1 LWNNPFAMR
10 QWLQNWGYPILWGAT
25 ATLTIFGAAA
35 VGINAFHHEARAL
48 IRQEFYQRLLH
59 IALAAATTVDP
70 ELHQT
75 FKPGEE
81 NTEKYRRAI
90 EPLAK
95 IQATDPKI
103 KFIYTFTR
111 KDGKIYF
118 VLDATPPGDNDG
130 DGVEDKS
137 YIGDEYPEAEPEMHA
152 VFTTGAPQL
161 TGILPSPWG
170 EYVCAYVPLRDKH
183 GKVVGALGV
192 DIAAK
197 DYLAELAVIDRAYQR
212 NLLYAGTFALLV
224 GLALGL
230 ALRYRERLNSRVRY
244 YATAQR
250 IHAQAMQR
258 VLQGEPVHQILR
270 DACAELEQVLPDIR
284 CTLAQV
290 HEECYQVI
298 AAPTMPESYTQ
309 AVNGLRLAPGV
320 GSCGAAVFRKER
332 VVVDN
337 VATHPLWR
345 EYAHLVLPL
354 GLKACWSQPC
364 LDNTGAV
371 IGVLAFYCKQARAP
385 RPHEVL
391 LLEQLAALVS
401 LILEYERQ
409 QERVR
414 YLNHLRQQVLEHAP
428 VIVFASDAQGNIELI
443 EGAALRDLPR
453 RYPDLPLIG
462 ANILQLSQDVPEL
475 YEDFQR
481 ALQGEKLVTE
491 REWMGRHYRTYY
503 SHLYDENG
511 NLKTL
516 VGVAIDQ
523 TEHRQLLRQVQE
535 REQYLNSLLSAL
547 PDLLFVIDKDG
558 IYHEIYTL
566 DESQLA
572 VPKEFAL
579 GNSIY
584 NCMPREFAEQAM
596 RPVLF
601 VLETRQPFVWEYS
614 LPVHGEERFYEAR
627 FVPYTD
633 DRVIVLVRDV
643 SERKYA
649 RKMLEETNQRL
660 ELALLDAQEMAVRAE
675 AANRAKSEFLAN
687 ISHEIRT
694 PMNGVLGMVQLL
706 EDTPLTQE
714 QEELLCTIKNSARYL
729 LELLNDIL
737 DLSKIE
743 AGKMT
748 IEQIPVNLHELARET
763 LALFGGR
770 ASEKGLV
777 LQAQIDPN
785 TPEWVLGDPVRLRQ
799 IVANFISNAVKF
811 THEGSV
817 TLLMLPS
824 PTYPHGV
831 WIGVQDTGIGIPED
845 KINSLFE
852 AFTQADSSTTRKYG
866 GTGLGLTISKKLAEM
881 MGGRIGVES
890 EVGVGSL
897 FFVDL
902 PLPAAQ
908 PPQRHNDPAQPQ
920 SLPEAFPNKRILLV
934 EDNEVNRKVA
944 VRLLSKLQLEVEIA
958 VNGVE
963 AVQKATENT
972 YDLILMDCQ
981 MPEMD
986 GYEATRTLRE
996 RGIQT
1001 PIIALTANALEGDRE
1016 KCLAC
1021 GMNDYLSKPIQ
1032 ADKLRETLARWLEN
1046 PTTYHKAA

>member
-1 LWNNPFAMR
+1 MR
-10 QWLQNWGYPILWGAT
+10 RRLQNWGTPSARAIGLGAT
-25 ATLTIFGAAA
+25 ATLIIFVAATIGLNTFR
-35 VGINAFHHEARAL
+35 NEARTL
-48 IRQEFYQRLLH
+48 IQQEFYQRLLH
-59 IALAAATTVDP
+59 TALAASTTVDP

-90 EPLAK
+90 EPLKK

-103 KFIYTFTR
+103 KFLYTFVR
-111 KDGKIYF
+111 QDGKIYF

-161 TGILPSPWG
+161 TDILPSPWG
-170 EYVCAYVPLRDKH
+170 DCVSVYVPLRDRQ

-197 DYLAELAVIDRAYQR
+197 DYLAELAAIDHAYQR
-212 NLLYAGTFALLV
+212 NLLYASIFALV
-224 GLALGL
+224 MGLALGL
-230 ALRYRERLNSRVRY
+230 AWHSREILTARLQY
-244 YATAQR
+244 HTAAQQ
-250 IHAQAMQR
+250 IQAQAMQR
-258 VLQGEPVHQILR
+258 VLAGESAPQVLR
-270 DACAELEQVLPDIR
+270 DACAELERILPSIR

-290 HEECYQVI
+290 REGGYQII
-298 AAPTMPESYTQ
+298 AAPTMPQ
-309 AVNGLRLAPGV
+309 AYIQAIDRLPLQPHLSPWGN
-320 GSCGAAVFRKER
+320 AVFRKER
-332 VVVDN
+332 VIVEHME
-337 VATHPLWR
+337 THPLWR
-345 EYAHLVLPL
+345 ELAHFVSPL

-364 LDNTGAV
+364 LDSTGEV

-385 RPHEVL
+385 LPHEVL
-391 LLEQLAALVS
+391 LMEQLAALVS
-401 LILEYERQ
+401 LILEYEHQ
-409 QERVR
+409 QERMR

-453 RYPDLPLIG
+453 RYPDTPLVG
-462 ANILQLSQDVPEL
+462 LNILQASLDIPEL
-475 YEDFQR
+475 HDDFQR
-481 ALQGEKLVTE
+481 ALRGEKLVTE

-523 TEHRQLLRQVQE
+523 TEHMRLLRQVQE

-558 IYHEIYTL
+558 IYHEIYAH
-566 DESQLA
+566 DESRLA

-584 NCMPREFAEQAM
+584 DCLPREFAEQAM

-614 LPVHGEERFYEAR
+614 IPIRGEERFYEAR

-633 DRVIVLVRDV
+633 ERVIVLVRDV
-643 SERKYA
+643 SERQYA
-649 RKMLEETNQRL
+649 LKMLEETNQRL
-660 ELALLDAQEMAVRAE
+660 ELALLEAQEMTVRAE

-687 ISHEIRT
+687 MSHEIRT

-714 QEELLCTIKNSARYL
+714 QEELLRTLKNSARYL

-748 IEQIPVNLHELARET
+748 LEQIPVNLHELARET

-777 LQAQIDPN
+777 LQAQINPN

-799 IVANFISNAVKF
+799 IVANFISNAIKF

-824 PTYPHGV
+824 PTYPQGV
-831 WIGVQDTGIGIPED
+831 WIGVQDTGIGISED
-845 KINSLFE
+845 KISSLFE
-852 AFTQADSSTTRKYG
+852 AFTQADSSTTRRYG
-866 GTGLGLTISKKLAEM
+866 GTGLGLAISKRLAEM

-908 PPQRHNDPAQPQ
+908 PPQRHNDPAQPH

-944 VRLLSKLQLEVEIA
+944 VRLLGKLQLEVEIA
-958 VNGVE
+958 VNGLE
-963 AVQKATENT
+963 AVQKATENA

-996 RGIQT
+996 RGIHT

-1032 ADKLRETLARWLEN
+1032 ADKLRETLAQWLEDEN
-1046 PTTYHKAA
+1046 PTAQREAA

>member
-1 LWNNPFAMR
+1 MR

-35 VGINAFHHEARAL
+35 VALDMFRHEAKSL
-48 IRQEFYQRLLH
+48 IRRGFYQNLLH
-59 IALAAATTVDP
+59 TALAAATTVDP

-95 IQATDPKI
+95 IQATNPQI
-103 KFIYTFTR
+103 KFIYTFIR

-152 VFTTGAPQL
+152 VFLSAIPQTTEVV
-161 TGILPSPWG
+161 PSPWG
-170 EYVCAYVPLRDKH
+170 DYVCAYVPLRDKQ

-192 DIAAK
+192 DITAQ
-197 DYLAELAVIDRAYQR
+197 DYLAELSLIDRAYER
-212 NLLYAGTFALLV
+212 NLLFAGVFAFIV
-224 GLALGL
+224 GLAVGL
-230 ALRYRERLNSRVRY
+230 AWRYRQGLTARLQY
-244 YATAQR
+244 HTAAQR

-258 VLQGEPVHQILR
+258 ALEGESARQILQ
-270 DACAELEQVLPDIR
+270 DACAEFEQILPRIR

-290 HEECYQVI
+290 REGRYEI
-298 AAPTMPESYTQ
+298 ITAPSMPESYVH
-309 AVNGLRLAPGV
+309 AVNGLRLDPDT
-320 GSCGAAVFRKER
+320 GSCGAAVHRKER
-332 VVVDN
+332 VVVED
-337 VATHPLWR
+337 VETHPLWQG
-345 EYAHLVLPL
+345 YAHLVLPL

-364 LDNTGAV
+364 FDNAGEV
-371 IGVLAFYCKQARAP
+371 IGVLAFYSEQARAP
-385 RPHEVL
+385 LPHETL
-391 LLEQLAALVS
+391 LMEQLAALAS
-401 LILEYERQ
+401 MLLEYERQ
-409 QERVR
+409 QQQMH
-414 YLNHLRQQVLEHAP
+414 YMNHLRQQVLEHAP
-428 VIVFASDAQGNIELI
+428 VIVSACDAQGNLELS
-443 EGAALRDLPR
+443 EGAAMRYIRSEHDLPPPTR
-453 RYPDLPLIG
+453 NLFEMMAASPEICDDLR
-462 ANILQLSQDVPEL
+462 
-475 YEDFQR
+475 R
-481 ALQGEKLVTE
+481 ALQGEPLITE
-491 REWMGRHYRTYY
+491 REWKGRYYRTYY
-503 SHLYDENG
+503 SHLYDELG

-516 VGVAIDQ
+516 VSVSIDQ
-523 TEHRQLLRQVQE
+523 TEQVQLLRQVQE

-558 IYHEIYTL
+558 VYHEIYTH

-584 NCMPREFAEQAM
+584 NCLPYEFAEQAM
-596 RPVLF
+596 RPVFF
-601 VLETRQPFVWEYS
+601 VLETRQPFIWEYS
-614 LPVHGEERFYEAR
+614 LNVHGEERFYEAR

-633 DRVIVLVRDV
+633 ERVIILVRDV

-649 RKMLEETNQRL
+649 QKMLEETNQRL
-660 ELALLDAQEMAVRAE
+660 ELALMEAHEMTLRAE
-675 AANRAKSEFLAN
+675 AASRAKSEFLAN
-687 ISHEIRT
+687 MSHEIRT

-714 QEELLCTIKNSARYL
+714 QAELLRTLKNSAQYL
-729 LELLNDIL
+729 LGLLNDIL

-748 IEQIPVNLHELARET
+748 LEQIPVNLHELAREAV
-763 LALFGGR
+763 ALFGGR
-770 ASEKGLV
+770 ASEKGLT
-777 LQAQIDPN
+777 LHAQIDPN
-785 TPEWVLGDPVRLRQ
+785 APEWVLGDPVRLRQ
-799 IVANFISNAVKF
+799 IVANFISNAIKF

-817 TLLMLPS
+817 TLIVLPS
-824 PTYPHGV
+824 PTYPQGV
-831 WIGVQDTGIGIPED
+831 WIGVQDTGVGIPED
-845 KINSLFE
+845 KLDSLFE

-866 GTGLGLTISKKLAEM
+866 GTGLGLTISKKLAEI

-908 PPQRHNDPAQPQ
+908 PPQTRNDSSQAQ
-920 SLPEAFPNKRILLV
+920 SLPEVFPGKRILLV

-944 VRLLSKLQLEVEIA
+944 VRLLGKLQVEVEIA
-958 VNGVE
+958 VNGLE
-963 AVQKATENT
+963 AVQKATENA

-1001 PIIALTANALEGDRE
+1001 PIVALTANALEGDRE

-1032 ADKLRETLARWLEN
+1032 ADKLREALARWLGNE
-1046 PTTYHKAA
+1046 TSVSLHKAA